1 MLPCGIRPLTPA
13 LKQGQACLGSG
24 TVFTDLLPARR
35 PEATVGTWG
44 IGAPRRIRCQG
55 DRVSEFFIGQ
65 IMMAGF
71 NFAPRSWAQCNGQL
85 LPINQ
90 NQALFSL
97 LGTQYGGNGT
107 TNFALPDL
115 RSRTPVGYAS
125 SVDPGWQPPAIQIG
139 QAAGVENVTLL
150 SSNLPAH
157 THAVNASTADG
168 NNRIPSNRTF
178 ANSVNSGGAAIAP
191 YAPSSGPLVPL
202 SPQTLTPAGGN
213 QPHPN
218 LQPYTTI
225 NFCIALQG
233 IFPSRN

>member
-1 MLPCGIRPLTPA
+1 M
-13 LKQGQACLGSG
+13 
-24 TVFTDLLPARR
+24 
-35 PEATVGTWG
+35 
-44 IGAPRRIRCQG
+44 
-55 DRVSEFFIGQ
+55 SEFFIGQ

-71 NFAPRSWAQCNGQL
+71 GFAPKFWAQCNGQL

-115 RSRTPVGYAS
+115 RSRTPIGYAS
-125 SVDPGWQPPAIQIG
+125 SVDPSWQPPAVQIG

-150 SSNLPAH
+150 STNLPSH
-157 THAVNASTADG
+157 SHQLNATTG
-168 NNRIPSNRTF
+168 NGTTRNPNNAIY
-178 ANSVNSGGAAIAP
+178 ANSAVPLFSA
-191 YAPSSGPLVPL
+191 SSGPAVPL
-202 SPQTLTPAGGN
+202 NPATVGAVGGN

-218 LQPYTTI
+218 LQPYSVI
-225 NFCIALQG
+225 NFCIALSG